1 MNIIESE
8 KTTIN
13 NILPK
18 IEKITALIQQLI
30 KERDDDF
37 TSEKERNTITK
48 EIFRIQTRLN
58 NYQYKYDFW
67 INEMIED
74 IKP

>member
-1 MNIIESE
+1 MNIIESK

-30 KERDDDF
+30 KERDDDL
-37 TSEKERNTITK
+37 TSEKERDNITK
-48 EIFRIQTRLN
+48 DIFRIQTRLN
-58 NYQYKYDFW
+58 NYQYKYDMW
-67 INEMIED
+67 D
-74 IKP
+74 KS

>member
-1 MNIIESE
+1 MDIIETE
-8 KTTIN
+8 KTAIN

-30 KERDDDF
+30 KKRDDDF

-48 EIFRIQTRLN
+48 EIFKIQTRLN
-58 NYQYKYDFW
+58 NYQNKYDMW
-67 INEMIED
+67 INEMVED
-74 IKP
+74 IRP